1 MFGSSGIR
9 GVVGKEMLPATALKI
24 GEAVGS
30 MYKNVVIG
38 NDPRT
43 SSIALKNALTAGLL
57 FTGAKIFNA
66 GLVPTPAIGYEAR
79 KHDAGIMITASHN
92 PPEYNGI
99 KIFEKDGSGISME
112 KAEEI
117 EKLIEKEK
125 KYVEWNEF
133 KKIEDVNI
141 IPSYIEAIIDKIGFI
156 NIEAIIDCSNGAAS
170 FVTPYLLRKMGAKIT
185 SLNCNPDG
193 FFPSHL
199 PEPTEKNLHILR
211 KICKEEK
218 KFGIAHDCDGDRMVV
233 VGKNGELIQ
242 NEKLMILFAKYEN
255 AKKLI
260 VPIDSSMI
268 LDDYFDGEIVRTRVG
283 DIFIS
288 QKLKGESNA
297 LGAEASGT
305 WTFPYFSYC
314 PDGVFAAAKFLKMA
328 EEIDVMEEIE
338 RIKAYP
344 MRKESI
350 KIERRKTEEVM
361 KKIESELEKMNYVN
375 MVKID
380 GYRIEFEDSWAL
392 VRASG
397 TEPKIR
403 LTVEGRKKEDMEK
416 RWEEIIEIVKRC
428 IK

>member
-1 MFGSSGIR
+1 MFGSSGVR
-9 GVVGKEMLPATALKI
+9 GVIGKEMLPATALKI
-24 GEAVGS
+24 GEAAGS
-30 MYKNVVIG
+30 MYENIVIG

-43 SSIALKNALTAGLL
+43 SSIALKNALMSGLL
-57 FTGAKIFNA
+57 FMGAKVFNA

-79 KHDAGIMITASHN
+79 NHDAGIMITASHN

-112 KAEEI
+112 KAKEI
-117 EKLIEKEK
+117 EKLMEREK
-125 KYVEWNEF
+125 KYIKWNEF
-133 KKIEDVNI
+133 KEIENVDI
-141 IPSYIEAIIDKIGFI
+141 IPSYINAIIDKIGYI
-156 NIEAIIDCSNGAAS
+156 DIEAIIDCSNGAAS

-199 PEPTEKNLHILR
+199 PEPTEENLHVLM
-211 KICKEEK
+211 KICRGEK

-233 VGKNGELIQ
+233 IGKNGRLIQ
-242 NEKLMILFAKYEN
+242 NEKLMVIFARYEN
-255 AKKLI
+255 ARKLI
-260 VPIDSSMI
+260 VPIDSSML
-268 LDDYFDGEIVRTRVG
+268 LDDYFDGEIVRTKVG

-288 QKLKGESNA
+288 QKLKKEKKA

-314 PDGVFAAAKFLKMA
+314 PDGIFAAAKFLKMA
-328 EEIDVMEEIE
+328 EEVDVMEEAE
-338 RIKAYP
+338 KMRAYP
-344 MRKESI
+344 MKKESI
-350 KIERRKTEEVM
+350 KIERG
-361 KKIESELEKMNYVN
+361 KIEEIMKRIDGELEKMNYVN
-375 MVKID
+375 MIKID

-392 VRASG
+392 IRASG

-403 LTVEGRKKEDMEK
+403 ITVEGRKKEEIEK
-416 RWEEIIEIVKRC
+416 RWNEIITIVKRC